1 MPFIKETV
9 RGVRNF
15 YGPRTTDLPVGSD
28 AMERNIK
35 SLVLSVNNGT
45 LVDTAGIRMPKNAE
59 ITRVVAKGDA
69 TVGASVVLKDG
80 STTIATYASDPVK
93 VASGGVI
100 DTVTGITGTGTVV
113 IEYVTYNG
121 DPV

>member
-35 SLVLSVNNGT
+35 SLVLSVNSDT

-59 ITRVVAKGDA
+59 VTRVVAKGGA
-69 TVGASVVLKDG
+69 TVGASVALKSG
-80 STTIATYASDPVK
+80 STTIVTFTGDPVK
-93 VASGGVI
+93 VDNGGVI

-121 DPV
+121 DQV

>member
-35 SLVLSVNNGT
+35 SLVLSVNSES

-59 ITRVVAKGDA
+59 ITRVVAKGGA
-69 TVGASVVLKDG
+69 TVGASVALKSG
-80 STTIATYASDPVK
+80 STTIVTFTGDPVK
-93 VASGGVI
+93 VDNGGVI

-121 DPV
+121 DQV

>member
-1 MPFIKETV
+1 MPFIRETV

-35 SLVLSVNNGT
+35 SLVLSVNSGT

-59 ITRVVAKGDA
+59 VTRVVAKGGA
-69 TVGASVVLKDG
+69 TVGSSVALNSG
-80 STTIATYASDPVK
+80 STTIVTFTGDPVK
-93 VASGGVI
+93 VTSGGVI

>member
-1 MPFIKETV
+1 MPFIRETV

-35 SLVLSVNNGT
+35 SLVLSVNSGT

-59 ITRVVAKGDA
+59 VTRVVAKGGA
-69 TVGASVVLKDG
+69 TVGASVALKSG
-80 STTIATYASDPVK
+80 STTIVTFTGDPVK
-93 VASGGVI
+93 VTNGGVI

>member
-35 SLVLSVNNGT
+35 SLVLSVNSGT

-59 ITRVVAKGDA
+59 VTRVVAKGGA
-69 TVGASVVLKDG
+69 TVGASVALKSG
-80 STTIATYASDPVK
+80 STTIVTFTGDPVK
-93 VASGGVI
+93 VDNGGVI

-121 DPV
+121 DQV

>member
-35 SLVLSVNNGT
+35 SLVLSVNSDT

-59 ITRVVAKGDA
+59 ITRVVAKGGA
-69 TVGASVVLKDG
+69 TVGASVALKSG
-80 STTIATYASDPVK
+80 STTIVTFTGDPVK
-93 VASGGVI
+93 VDNGGVI

-121 DPV
+121 DQV

>member
-1 MPFIKETV
+1 MPFIRETV

-59 ITRVVAKGDA
+59 VTHVVAKGGA
-69 TVGASVVLKDG
+69 TVGASVALKSG
-80 STTIATYASDPVK
+80 STTIVTFTGDPVK
-93 VASGGVI
+93 VTNGGII

>member
-35 SLVLSVNNGT
+35 SLVLSVNSGT
-45 LVDTAGIRMPKNAE
+45 LVDTAGIRMPKNAV
-59 ITRVVAKGDA
+59 INRVVAQGDA
-69 TVGASVVLKDG
+69 TLGSSVVLKQG
-80 STTIATYASDPVK
+80 STTIATLTGTPVK
-93 VASGGVI
+93 ITNGGVI

-113 IEYVTYNG
+113 IEYFTYNG

>member
-35 SLVLSVNNGT
+35 SLVLSVNSDT

-59 ITRVVAKGDA
+59 VTRGVAKGGA
-69 TVGASVVLKDG
+69 TVGASVALKSG
-80 STTIATYASDPVK
+80 STTIVTFTGDPVK
-93 VASGGVI
+93 VDNGGVI

-121 DPV
+121 DQV

>member
-35 SLVLSVNNGT
+35 SLVLSVNSDT

-59 ITRVVAKGDA
+59 ITRVVAKGGA
-69 TVGASVVLKDG
+69 TVGASVALKSG
-80 STTIATYASDPVK
+80 STTIVTFTGDPVK
-93 VASGGVI
+93 VNNGGVI

-121 DPV
+121 DQV